1 MFQSGTTEADTETWS
16 DAESEVSVRVL
27 VVDDDPDSRMLMR
40 RVLETKS
47 VFQVVG
53 EAADGVEALKR
64 MDELRPQLVIMDVRM
79 PQMDGI
85 EATRRIKEKWP
96 DTAVVGFSAFGDKER
111 EMLAAGASAY
121 ILKDLASDEVI
132 ALIRTAADGA
142 STTGGRK
149 P

>member
-1 MFQSGTTEADTETWS
+1 M
-16 DAESEVSVRVL
+16 RVL
-27 VVDDDPDSRMLMR
+27 VVDDDPDARTLMR

-53 EAADGVEALKR
+53 EAADGVEALER
-64 MDELRPQLVIMDVRM
+64 MEELQPQLVIMDVRM

-85 EATRRIKEKWP
+85 QATRRIKERWP

-111 EMLAAGASAY
+111 EMLDAGANAY

-132 ALIRTAADGA
+132 TLIRTAADGA
-142 STTGGRK
+142 PRSSR